1 LPLFF
6 CKRIYFERYYS
17 MILLSTSADAQTLKV
32 IPREYVTSATMSL
45 RDDTTNTSVDYSVSP
60 TTNVNHLEISQALSL
75 KEGRYY
81 DLTLKKTDGSVIYK
95 DKVFCTAQ
103 TVDQSNN
110 DYYTVNKDVYTTDT
124 SFDNDYII
132 L

>member
-1 LPLFF
+1 
-6 CKRIYFERYYS
+6 
-17 MILLSTSADAQTLKV
+17 MILLSTSTDAQTLKV

>member
-1 LPLFF
+1 M
-6 CKRIYFERYYS
+6 
-17 MILLSTSADAQTLKV
+17 MILNTSTDAQTLKV
-32 IPREYVTSATMSL
+32 IPREYVTSATLSL

-60 TTNVNHLEISQALSL
+60 TTDKNYLSISQALSL

-81 DLTLKKTDGSVIYK
+81 DLTLKNSSDEVIYK

-103 TVDQSNN
+103 TIDQSNN
-110 DYYTVNKDVYTTDT
+110 NYYTINKDEYTIDT
-124 SFDNDYII
+124 SYDNEFII